1 MDELRQEMA
10 IAIACNLMRAR
21 KKRNIGKSEENRI
34 TQSKLAKMS
43 GVSRSTISRIE
54 NGMFMPD
61 LITLVCIAR
70 ALDIELADLLDGIK

>member
-1 MDELRQEMA
+1 MDELRQEMTMK
-10 IAIACNLMRAR
+10 IACNLMRAI
-21 KKRNIGKSEENRI
+21 KKRNIGKSKEEKI
-34 TQSKLAKMS
+34 TQSKLAEMA

-70 ALDIELADLLDGIK
+70 ALDVELADLLDGIK

>member
-1 MDELRQEMA
+1 MDELRQEMTMT
-10 IAIACNLMRAR
+10 IACNLMRAR
-21 KKRNIGKSEENRI
+21 KKRNMGKSEEEKI
-34 TQSKLAKMS
+34 TQSKLAEMS

-70 ALDIELADLLDGIK
+70 ALDVELADLLDGIK